1 MSLEENK
8 NPTLLNKPIRKN
20 DSAEKENIL
29 SNEASNS
36 SQKTSV
42 ISSSDKA
49 RNLKK
54 GVTKFPKEQGEEIK
68 NSTTK
73 KNKGDSS
80 SNVGGFI
87 SKVSKEKTANQKS
100 NVETNGNIVSQKL
113 TKKVNR
119 STPIKIMQQIKRKNL
134 NVGDV
139 CVLKISAVGPNGIGI
154 DEYSYPF
161 SIFVPN
167 TNLKQIVKAKIV
179 RVNLKGTKYA
189 IAKLLKVKEKIGSA
203 VKTQKLTIQKLK
215 LEPNQIL
222 TVNIKKLTRIGA
234 GLINLKYGYKLIVC
248 PPKGEKATIGN
259 QIKVLVTRL
268 KSKYGFAKLV
278 TSDPKSTNNNVKFE
292 GIQSDK
298 KETNTSLNS
307 KQLQNLLKA
316 NLLEGN
322 KYTLT
327 LPKKVKKF
335 GTYLFLKLQGSIIFL
350 KLALNAKPGDKVRI
364 KITKVKNKF
373 VIAKIIQIN
382 PVSLMKKRILVRNNI
397 RQMIQNGMHL
407 GEKAVKCNARMK
419 NYVWLKQHNL
429 NQKFD
434 GLLLSSY
441 ENSSLALPEKSR
453 GLKSLKDGK
462 GIGAEQNFTGSLNE
476 IAQIKNKNEKIEGR
490 PLIKKGNHIIN
501 LLKTRRCLNKALTQ
515 LTKYALKGR
524 TFLFIGTKKA
534 AAGLIARA
542 SLFSKNSFFVNTRW
556 LGGLLTNWKTIRKSI
571 SKIRPILQEKQKI
584 VADILEKRKRIK
596 MRLIKKGLFIKNKT
610 QLILK
615 QGRILLA
622 KFKNPDYK
630 SFILEKTK
638 TLVLKQKELLE
649 NSQALVS
656 RHKALEIKRRK
667 VMYQNIVLKQHIAN
681 TIITRYNN
689 LLRQLTAY
697 TQKLRQLKYFLI
709 LSNELKKIKN
719 QAYNENTKV
728 LNIDNKKI
736 KTLMK
741 STGALATVNLLPHPP
756 KDILNFILLTVK
768 NNSKA
773 FSTTFKETDFLNIET
788 KNATT
793 NKALLVTDFVS
804 SLSRFVPEI
813 KTLIQTYEE
822 NINLIK
828 TSLTNYSNGLNKIKL
843 SLRQDIEFHQLLV
856 KELTDIQIKLI
867 AQRNIIRIVKA
878 KLNYFARQKRVIKF
892 LPRLR
897 HFKISAFKN
906 KIISI
911 VQILMRKIVDPKLK
925 YPVDNI
931 YDEKLSHYS
940 KKIASARKK
949 KWQRFEKYF
958 GGIAKMTEMTK
969 SQISKNVAIIIGQ
982 NEEMNAIREC
992 KKLGIKMFNIVD
1004 TNCNPTLADHIIPA
1018 NDDSRNSIKYVLNKF
1033 LVRIRLAQKLRKKLQ
1048 QRQNKNSAYKKLK
1061 TMANQMRKNF
1071 NVPKKTNLTRK
1082 FVK

>member
-8 NPTLLNKPIRKN
+8 YPTLLNKPIRKN
-20 DSAEKENIL
+20 DGAEKENVL
-29 SNEASNS
+29 SNEVSS

-49 RNLKK
+49 RNLK
-54 GVTKFPKEQGEEIK
+54 

-80 SNVGGFI
+80 SNVGGSI
-87 SKVSKEKTANQKS
+87 SKQNNMASKEKTANPKS
-100 NVETNGNIVSQKL
+100 NVETNGNIVSQKS
-113 TKKVNR
+113 TKKVIR
-119 STPIKIMQQIKRKNL
+119 STPIKIMPQIKRKNL

-139 CVLKISAVGPNGIGI
+139 CVLKISALGPNGIGI

-179 RVNLKGTKYA
+179 RVNLKGNKYA
-189 IAKLLKVKEKIGSA
+189 IAKLLKVKEKIGSG
-203 VKTQKLTIQKLK
+203 VKTKKLTIQKLN

-234 GLINLKYGYKLIVC
+234 GLINLKYGYKLIV
-248 PPKGEKATIGN
+248 PQATIGN
-259 QIKVLVTRL
+259 QMKVLVTRL

-278 TSDPKSTNNNVKFE
+278 TSDTKSTNNVKFE
-292 GIQSDK
+292 GIHSDK

-307 KQLQNLLKA
+307 TKLQNLLKT

-350 KLALNAKPGDKVRI
+350 KLGLNAKPGDKVRI

-429 NQKFD
+429 NQKLD

-441 ENSSLALPEKSR
+441 ENSSLALPESGLNR
-453 GLKSLKDGK
+453 GLNSLKDG
-462 GIGAEQNFTGSLNE
+462 NE
-476 IAQIKNKNEKIEGR
+476 IGQLKNKNEKIEGR

-615 QGRILLA
+615 QGRSLLA
-622 KFKNPDYK
+622 KFKNPEYK
-630 SFILEKTK
+630 AFILEKTK

-719 QAYNENTKV
+719 QASNENTKV

-843 SLRQDIEFHQLLV
+843 TLRQDIEFHQLLV

-867 AQRNIIRIVKA
+867 AQRNTIRIVKA

-1071 NVPKKTNLTRK
+1071 NAPKKTNLTRK